1 MNTLDKA
8 LCRAHEIF
16 LDDPSES
23 LDSELAELLPLLTK
37 AGYVEEWGGSS
48 TGFYWKF
55 TTLGIARGEELG
67 CL

>member
-1 MNTLDKA
+1 MDALDKA

-23 LDSELAELLPLLTK
+23 LDAELTELLPSLIE
-37 AGYVEEWGGSS
+37 AGYAEEWGGSS

-55 TTLGIARGEELG
+55 TSLGIARGEELG
-67 CL
+67 CV

>member
-1 MNTLDKA
+1 MNALDKA

-23 LDSELAELLPLLTK
+23 LDSELAEILPLVTE